1 MRRMTSRLATIGVF
15 LAAVACDDRAQYA
28 TKERAVSSISAAPA
42 REARSGYAGA
52 DGASKDA
59 AQAVALGAAPPSTP
73 MPTSV
78 PTQEAVPGS
87 MLIRQGNASVQV
99 DSLEVGIARVR
110 DVARRV
116 GAIVANTSMQSGKNE
131 LRAASIELRI
141 PSERFDEA
149 VSGLTPLGKVE
160 SVNVSVADVG
170 EEYVD
175 IAARVANAKRLEQR
189 LIDLL
194 AHRTGRLSDVLGV
207 EHELARVREEIERY
221 EGRMRYLRTRASIS
235 TLTVAV
241 HEPPPLVASHPGES
255 PIRDAFKN
263 SWRNFVTF
271 VAGAIAIAGILVPLG
286 LFVIGSALLW
296 RRFGPSFKSAG
307 AGSA

>member
-1 MRRMTSRLATIGVF
+1 MTSRLATIGVF
-15 LAAVACDDRAQYA
+15 LAAAACDERSNFAA
-28 TKERAVSSISAAPA
+28 KERAAYSRSAPTPPT
-42 REARSGYAGA
+42 ARSGYGGA
-52 DGASKDA
+52 DGATKDA
-59 AQAVALGAAPPSTP
+59 AQAVAIGAAPQSASL
-73 MPTSV
+73 PTSA
-78 PTQEAVPGS
+78 PAQEAAPGS

-99 DSLEVGIARVR
+99 DSLEVGIARLR

-131 LRAASIELRI
+131 LREASIELRI

-194 AHRTGRLSDVLGV
+194 ARRTGRLSDVLGV
-207 EHELARVREEIERY
+207 ERELARVREEIERY

-241 HEPPPLVASHPGES
+241 HEPPPLIASHPGES
-255 PIRDAFKN
+255 PIRDAFKD
-263 SWRNFVTF
+263 SWRNFVAF
-271 VAGAIAIAGILVPLG
+271 VAGAIAIAGILVPVAI
-286 LFVIGSALLW
+286 FVIGGALLW
-296 RRFGPSFKSAG
+296 RRFGPSLRSAG